1 MGDSPGAP
9 KAEPADDGD
18 LELLPRAKCSPSQRQ
33 VLTGIRA
40 TKDLN

>member
-1 MGDSPGAP
+1 MTVLEPR
-9 KAEPADDGD
+9 KQEPADDGD
-18 LELLPRAKCSPSQRQ
+18 GAASTGQMYPLQRQ